1 MKPMNRLFA
10 IKYIFFGLIL
20 SVSLIASSFALVS
33 FYEAKTLR
41 LLKKETSDSELSWL
55 NISIDGTSVLVS
67 GTAPNE
73 AGRFKAIT
81 LVSSTIN
88 SALIT
93 DKIEIKKDIILP
105 KLDYT
110 LELLRDDDDITLLG
124 FLPEAIKIEDLF
136 FDLRAISDRISINNL
151 SETLDYATSPGW
163 KTTLNFAVD
172 SLRMLTNS
180 KITLKENK
188 ILISA
193 LSDSFEQGE
202 IMRKKLNSLNPGFF
216 ELALDIESPRPLI
229 QPFLFRLNRDGDKI
243 ELINCSSSDEYSRAL
258 ILGAV
263 SQFGI
268 KEKNQCEI
276 GIGAPSSDW
285 AEVVIVALN
294 YIKEFKQFSL
304 TLKNREIFIEI
315 FDSNGDKQFLKFE
328 KKILLYYLT
337 LTYFMNFKDQK
348 S

>member
-1 MKPMNRLFA
+1 MKPMNRLFT
-10 IKYIFFGLIL
+10 IKYIFFGLVL

-41 LLKKETSDSELSWL
+41 LLEKETSDSELSWL

-136 FDLRAISDRISINNL
+136 FDLRTISDRVSINNL
-151 SETLDYATSPGW
+151 SETLNYATLPGW

-202 IMRKKLNSLNPGFF
+202 ILRKKLNSLNPGFF

-243 ELINCSSSDEYSRAL
+243 EL
-258 ILGAV
+258 
-263 SQFGI
+263 
-268 KEKNQCEI
+268 
-276 GIGAPSSDW
+276 
-285 AEVVIVALN
+285 
-294 YIKEFKQFSL
+294 
-304 TLKNREIFIEI
+304 
-315 FDSNGDKQFLKFE
+315 
-328 KKILLYYLT
+328 
-337 LTYFMNFKDQK
+337 
-348 S
+348 